1 VPTSG
6 EWRELIDKAASERPR
21 QVTATTFI
29 ERLGTASKPIKVMAN
44 DGHVYLVKGRQNG
57 RMIVNEQIV
66 AALGTELGAP
76 IPAAALVDVPEP
88 LIRAEA
94 NMQHLQPGVSHGS
107 RWLDNCSD
115 RQGVAY
121 VDRPENRSRFAALAV
136 LYSWVHGGDQ
146 QLIYEKAPP
155 HLVHSVD
162 HGHFFPGGP
171 NWQVAGLQAAGDAV
185 LDATFQSC
193 GLTNSD
199 YSPFTERLS
208 LSSPQAIAVAVARPW
223 HDWDITE
230 DERIGVASYLDQRR
244 IRLLEL
250 LS

>member
-1 VPTSG
+1 VPTKD
-6 EWRELIDKAASERPR
+6 EWRELIREAVSERPAP
-21 QVTATTFI
+21 VAATTFF
-29 ERLGTASKPIKVMAN
+29 ERLGTASQPVKLMAD

-76 IPAAALVDVPEP
+76 IPAAALVDVPER
-88 LIRAEA
+88 LITAEA

-121 VDRPENRSRFAALAV
+121 TDRPENRSRFAALAV

-171 NWQVAGLQAAGDAV
+171 NWSVAGLQGAGDAV
-185 LDATFQSC
+185 LDSTFQSC
-193 GLTNSD
+193 GLNDGD
-199 YSPFTERLS
+199 YSPLAERLR
-208 LSSPQAIAVAVARPW
+208 LNSPQAIAAAVARPW

-230 DERIGVASYLDQRR
+230 DERIEVAAYLDQRR
-244 IRLLEL
+244 IGLLEL